1 MNNFIVEQHGRTW
14 AGILTWQFPTQL
26 AIVCLCVRGGFC
38 SWVFGPATFGAF
50 WNTPG
55 QSILVWKKKKRKKPL
70 ARMNRIWRKQ
80 DPHSGENDRNLQMY
94 VKETRRTQSPKFI
107 KDLALVSYTRR
118 VGEAVPQ
125 IQVRNHSKA
134 QRGTAANDIPL
145 SSISAI
151 IEHRQDGK
159 EPVNRLVGQH
169 ICKDLSLPFVCKVE
183 RLPFSSAWVA
193 RARNKPRIL
202 IVPPCPRV
210 VQRHARVDHKHHPP
224 WCSWNKRKAEELTMS
239 QRQKNETTND
249 SKMSQFR

>member
-1 MNNFIVEQHGRTW
+1 
-14 AGILTWQFPTQL
+14 
-26 AIVCLCVRGGFC
+26 
-38 SWVFGPATFGAF
+38 
-50 WNTPG
+50 
-55 QSILVWKKKKRKKPL
+55 
-70 ARMNRIWRKQ
+70 MNRIWRKQ
-80 DPHSGENDRNLQMY
+80 DPHSGENDRTLQMY
-94 VKETRRTQSPKFI
+94 FKETRRTQSPKFI

-183 RLPFSSAWVA
+183 RLPFSSTCVGSHAPEISHVFWSSRHVPGLY
-193 RARNKPRIL
+193 KDMHEL
-202 IVPPCPRV
+202 ITNTTHLGAVET
-210 VQRHARVDHKHHPP
+210 
-224 WCSWNKRKAEELTMS
+224 NE
-239 QRQKNETTND
+239 RQKN
-249 SKMSQFR
+249 